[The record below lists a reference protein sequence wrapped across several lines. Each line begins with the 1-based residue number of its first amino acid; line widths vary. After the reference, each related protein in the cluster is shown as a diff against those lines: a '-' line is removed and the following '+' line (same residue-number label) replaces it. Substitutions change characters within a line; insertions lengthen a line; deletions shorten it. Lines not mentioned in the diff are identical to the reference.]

1 MFLNDL
7 RFACRQLY
15 KNPAYALAVILTL
28 ALGIG
33 VNTAVFSM
41 VDGFILRRLPYPQ
54 PDRIASLVVHQEG
67 TSQRSGKAFDD
78 DDDSFTGESW
88 QILKNNITGVIFAS
102 YGGTSG
108 VNLKAGADAGNAVRY
123 VHETRV
129 SAHYFDVLGIPL
141 YLGRSFSEQEDVPH
155 GPPVVVLSYALWQS
169 TFHGDPNLIGKSIDL
184 KGEPYTV
191 VGILPKAGIT
201 PVNSNAL
208 TPTGADLFTPL
219 QPAPMGECGGNNCG
233 IMVRLK
239 PGATWQQVNMQL
251 SHVRLPFFSEIETKY
266 HGHAWIFARPLQR
279 ELAGDMRDEVS
290 ALMLAVSFILLI
302 ACANLA
308 GLALVRISRRTPEIA
323 TRLALGATRFDVL
336 RQLWTES
343 LVLALAGAG
352 AGLFFA
358 VLILSGL
365 RGFLPDWM
373 IPIGGFHLD
382 ARVLAFTFGVS
393 LITSLFFGALPALQ
407 TRRVDL
413 RSSIAA
419 GSQAVVGGTG
429 RTRQW
434 LIGAEV
440 ALTVILLAAAG
451 LLVRTLVHLE
461 TLPAGFDPTNVM
473 TAKASLDDA
482 RYHDAAAFQSL
493 LQKSV
498 AAMRQIPGVKDAAVG
513 LSVPYERGLNWPITI
528 KDGENAGKGTGSSLA
543 YITPDYFSVLRIPI
557 LAGRV
562 FTDSDTTTSQPVA
575 VVNTSFAKQFYGEAS
590 PIDRHFTLGIEKLS
604 DNITY
609 TIVGVV
615 SEVAKRPGMQQ
626 DAPISHEPVFY
637 LADTQTPQGV
647 VNGAHVWFQPSW
659 IVRTGG
665 PIAGLTESMQHALA
679 DADPGL
685 PFSGFYAMQQ
695 ILDQELQMQRIQVL
709 LLTVLGVLALV
720 LSAIGIYSLVS
731 NLVVQRTRE
740 IGIRIALGS
749 TIQEAM
755 VHVGSSGLIS
765 AGIGLA
771 AGVGFS
777 FVAMRALASEIYGVK
792 TYDPITFGAVV
803 LVLALIAIVASFL
816 PTLRISRIQPADT
829 LRAE

>member
-7 RFACRQLY
+7 RFASRQLY
-15 KNPAYALAVILTL
+15 KTPGYALAVIVTL

-41 VDGFILRRLPYPQ
+41 VDGFMLRRLPYPH
-54 PDRIASLVVHQEG
+54 PERIAALVVHQQG
-67 TSQRSGKAFDD
+67 TDERTGKAASD

-88 QILKNNITGVIFAS
+88 QILKNNVTGVIFAS

-141 YLGRSFSEQEDVPH
+141 YLGRSFTEDEDRPH
-155 GPPVVVLSYALWQS
+155 GPAVVVLSYGLWQS
-169 TFHGDPNLIGKSIDL
+169 TFHSDPNLIGKSISL

-191 VGILPKAGIT
+191 VGVLPRNTAT
-201 PVNSNAL
+201 PVNQNAL

-219 QPAPMGECGGNNCG
+219 QPAPSGECGGNNCG
-233 IMVRLK
+233 ILIRLK
-239 PGATWQQVNMQL
+239 PGTTWEQVNVQL
-251 SHVRLPFFSEIETKY
+251 SHVRLPFFAEAEKKY
-266 HGHAWIFARPLQR
+266 HDHFWIYARPLQR
-279 ELAGDMRDEVS
+279 ELAGDMHDEVS

-308 GLALVRISRRTPEIA
+308 GLALVRISRRTPEVA

-343 LVLALAGAG
+343 LVLALTGALAGI
-352 AGLFFA
+352 LLA
-358 VLILSGL
+358 VLILNAL
-365 RGFLPDWM
+365 HGFLPEWM
-373 IPIGGFHLD
+373 IPVGGFHLD
-382 ARVLAFTFGVS
+382 ARVLAFTFGAS
-393 LITSLFFGALPALQ
+393 LITSLLFGALPALQ

-413 RSSIAA
+413 RSSIAS
-419 GSQAVVGGTG
+419 GSQAVLGGSG

-451 LLVRTLVHLE
+451 LLVRTLIHLE
-461 TLPAGFDPTNVM
+461 TLPSGFDPTDVM

-482 RYHDAAAFQSL
+482 RYRNAAAFQSL

-498 AAMRQIPGVKDAAVG
+498 AAMRQIPGVEDAAVG
-513 LSVPYERGLNWPITI
+513 LSVPYERGLNWPLTI
-528 KDGENAGKGTGSSLA
+528 KDGQHAGEGSGSSLA
-543 YITPDYFSVLRIPI
+543 YITPDYFATLRIPV
-557 LAGRV
+557 LSGRV
-562 FTDSDTTTSQPVA
+562 FTDNDTSTSQPVA
-575 VVNTSFAKQFYGEAS
+575 VVNTSFAKQFYGEVS
-590 PIDRHFTLGIEKLS
+590 PIGRHFTLGIENLS

-615 SEVAKRPGMQQ
+615 SEVAKQPGMHQ
-626 DAPISHEPVFY
+626 DAPLSHEPVFY
-637 LADTQTPQGV
+637 LAATQTPQGV

-659 IVRTGG
+659 IVRTSG
-665 PIAGLTESMQHALA
+665 PISGLTEAMQHALTA
-679 DADPGL
+679 VDPDL
-685 PFSGFYAMQQ
+685 PFSGFYSMQQ
-695 ILDQELQMQRIQVL
+695 ILDEQLQMQRMQVL
-709 LLTVLGVLALV
+709 LLTVLGGLALV

-749 TIQEAM
+749 SIQEAM
-755 VHVGSSGLIS
+755 VHIGSSGLVAAGVGLI
-765 AGIGLA
+765 AGIGL
-771 AGVGFS
+771 S
-777 FVAMRALASEIYGVK
+777 FVAMRALASQIYGVK
-792 TYDPITFGAVV
+792 TYDPLTFGAVL
-803 LVLALIAIVASFL
+803 LVLALIALAASFL

-829 LRAE
+829 LRVE

>member
-7 RFACRQLY
+7 RFAFRQLY
-15 KNPAYALAVILTL
+15 KTPGYAAAVILTL

-41 VDGFILRRLPYPQ
+41 VDGFMLRRLPYPQ
-54 PDRIASLVVHQEG
+54 PERIAALVVHQQG
-67 TSQRSGKAFDD
+67 MDQRNSKTFTE
-78 DDDSFTGESW
+78 DDDSFDGATWE
-88 QILKNNITGVIFAS
+88 ILKNNVTGVTFAS

-108 VNLKAGADAGNAVRY
+108 VNLKASADAGNAVRY

-141 YLGRSFSEQEDVPH
+141 YLGHSFSEQEDVPN
-155 GPPVVVLSYALWQS
+155 GPRVVVLSYSLWQS
-169 TFHGDPNLIGKSIDL
+169 TFHADPNLIGKSIDL

-191 VGILPKAGIT
+191 VGVLPRNTAL
-201 PVNSNAL
+201 PVNQNAL

-219 QPAPMGECGGNNCG
+219 RPAPSGECGGNNCG
-233 IMVRLK
+233 ILVRLK
-239 PGATWQQVNMQL
+239 PGVNWQQANTQI
-251 SHVRLPFFSEIETKY
+251 SQVRLPFFSELETKY
-266 HGHAWIFARPLQR
+266 HVRAWIFARPLQR
-279 ELAGDMRDEVS
+279 ELAGDMHDEVS

-308 GLALVRISRRTPEIA
+308 GLALVRISRRTPEVA

-336 RQLWTES
+336 RQLWAEN
-343 LVLALAGAG
+343 LVLALIGAL
-352 AGLFFA
+352 AGLFLA
-358 VLILSGL
+358 VLILNSL
-365 RGFLPDWM
+365 HSFLPEWM
-373 IPIGGFHLD
+373 IPVGGFHLD
-382 ARVLAFTFGVS
+382 ARVLAFTFGAS
-393 LITSLFFGALPALQ
+393 LITSLLFGALPALQ

-419 GSQAVVGGTG
+419 GSKAVVGGSG

-451 LLVRTLVHLE
+451 LLIRTLVHLE
-461 TLPAGFDPTNVM
+461 SLPSGFDPTDVM
-473 TAKASLDDA
+473 TAKVSLDDA
-482 RYHDAAAFQSL
+482 HYRNAAAFQSL

-498 AAMRQIPGVKDAAVG
+498 AAMRQIPGVEDAAVG

-528 KDGENAGKGTGSSLA
+528 KDGKRAGEGTGSSLA
-543 YITPDYFSVLRIPI
+543 YITPDYFATLRIPV

-562 FTDSDTTTSQPVA
+562 FTDGDTATSQPVA
-575 VVNTSFAKQFYGEAS
+575 VVNTSFAKRFYGEAS
-590 PIDRHFTLGIEKLS
+590 PVGRHLVLGSEKDS

-615 SEVAKRPGMQQ
+615 SEVAKQPGMQQ
-626 DAPISHEPVFY
+626 DAPLSHEPVFY
-637 LADTQTPQGV
+637 LTAAQTPQGV

-659 IVRTGG
+659 IVRTRG
-665 PIAGLTESMQHALA
+665 PISGLTESMQRALSTT
-679 DADPGL
+679 DPDL
-685 PFSGFYAMQQ
+685 PFSGFYSMQQ
-695 ILDQELQMQRIQVL
+695 ILDEQLQMQRIQVL
-709 LLTVLGVLALV
+709 LLTVLGSLALV

-731 NLVVQRTRE
+731 NLVVQRTGE

-749 TIQEAM
+749 TIKEAM
-755 VHVGSSGLIS
+755 IHIGSSGLLA
-765 AGIGLA
+765 AGIGLI
-771 AGVGFS
+771 AGIALS
-777 FVAMRALASEIYGVK
+777 FVAMRALSSQIYGVK
-792 TYDPITFGAVV
+792 AYDPITFGAV
-803 LVLALIAIVASFL
+803 LLILALIALAASFL
-816 PTLRISRIQPADT
+816 PTLRISRIQPAET

>member
-7 RFACRQLY
+7 RFAIRQLY
-15 KNPAYALAVILTL
+15 KAPGYAAAVILTL

-41 VDGFILRRLPYPQ
+41 VDGFMLRRLPYPQ
-54 PDRIASLVVHQEG
+54 PERIAALVVHMEG
-67 TSQRSGKAFDD
+67 NDERSGKHMADD
-78 DDDSFTGESW
+78 DNSFTGDWW
-88 QILKNNITGVIFAS
+88 QIIKNNVTGATFAS
-102 YGGTSG
+102 YGDTSG
-108 VNLKAGADAGNAVRY
+108 VNLKAGAEAGGAVRY

-129 SAHYFDVLGIPL
+129 SAHYFDVLGIPF
-141 YLGRSFSEQEDVPH
+141 YLGRSFNEQEDIPN
-155 GPPVVVLSYALWQS
+155 GPRVVVLSYGLWQS
-169 TFHGDPNLIGKSIDL
+169 TFRADPNLIGKSISL

-191 VGILPKAGIT
+191 VGVLPRNTLT
-201 PVNSNAL
+201 PVNQNAL

-219 QPAPMGECGGNNCG
+219 RPAPTGECGGNNCG
-233 IMVRLK
+233 IVLRLNR
-239 PGATWQQVNMQL
+239 GVNWEQVNTQL
-251 SHVRLPFFSEIETKY
+251 SHVRLPYFSEIETKY
-266 HGHAWIFARPLQR
+266 HGRAWIYARPLQR
-279 ELAGDMRDEVS
+279 ELAGEMHDEVS

-308 GLALVRISRRTPEIA
+308 GLALVRISRRTPEVA
-323 TRLALGATRFDVL
+323 TRLALGATRFDIL
-336 RQLWTES
+336 RQLWIEN
-343 LVLALAGAG
+343 LVLAFSGAL
-352 AGLFFA
+352 AGLFLG
-358 VLILSGL
+358 VLILNGL
-365 RGFLPDWM
+365 GGFLPEWM
-373 IPIGGFHLD
+373 IPVGGFHLD

-393 LITSLFFGALPALQ
+393 FLTSLLFGALPSLQ

-419 GSQAVVGGTG
+419 GSKAVVGGSG

-461 TLPAGFDPTNVM
+461 TLPPGFDPTNVM

-482 RYHDAAAFQSL
+482 RYRNAAAFQSL

-498 AAMRQIPGVKDAAVG
+498 AAMRRIPGVEDAAVG

-528 KDGENAGKGTGSSLA
+528 KDGKRAGEGSGSSLS
-543 YITPDYFSVLRIPI
+543 YVTPGYFATLRIPI

-562 FTDSDTTTSQPVA
+562 FTDSDTAASQPVA
-575 VVNTSFAKQFYGEAS
+575 VVNTTFAKQFYGEAL
-590 PIDRHFTLGIEKLS
+590 PIGRHLTLGSPKDADS
-604 DNITY
+604 VTY

-615 SEVAKRPGMQQ
+615 SEIAKQPGMHQ
-626 DAPISHEPVFY
+626 DAPLSHEPVFY
-637 LADTQTPQGV
+637 LTAAQTPQGV
-647 VNGAHVWFQPSW
+647 VNGGHTWFQPSW
-659 IVRTGG
+659 IVRTHG
-665 PIAGLTESMQHALA
+665 PISGLTESMQRALA
-679 DADPGL
+679 AVDPDL
-685 PFSGFYAMQQ
+685 PFSGFYSMRQ
-695 ILDQELQMQRIQVL
+695 ILDEELQMQRIQVL
-709 LLTVLGVLALV
+709 LLSVLGGLALV

-749 TIQEAM
+749 TIREAM
-755 VHVGSSGLIS
+755 IHVGSSGLFA
-765 AGIGLA
+765 AGIGLI
-771 AGVGFS
+771 AGIALS
-777 FVAMRALASEIYGVK
+777 FAAMRALSSQIYGVQ
-792 TYDPITFGAVV
+792 TYDPITFGAV
-803 LVLALIAIVASFL
+803 LLILALIALAASFL